1 MKETAITFG
10 KSKSLTGVLTDPPEA
25 KREAGVPA
33 VIFLNA
39 GLIHHVGP
47 NRLYV
52 KLARALAGMGF
63 VVLRFDFSGIGDSKP
78 RDDHLTFDKSS
89 IEESQ
94 AAMDFLAQTRG
105 AKQFLFMGHCSGAI
119 NSYRVACADPRV
131 AGAALINIEGGNEE
145 WEEFDRKRKLA
156 RYYQNYY
163 GKSALSSREKWL
175 KLLSGKADYRSIARN
190 VFQNIIWNRLSAL
203 GFRLKTV
210 LARGSKPSESP
221 ADYDPAAEMR
231 SLLARGVQLLL
242 IHPEG
247 STGYDFVRT
256 TLGPAYDE
264 MRATDKF
271 KVEIIPQS
279 DHLFT
284 LLSNQKR
291 VLDVIQNW
299 AGKQI
304 NPV

>member
-1 MKETAITFG
+1 
-10 KSKSLTGVLTDPPEA
+10 
-25 KREAGVPA
+25 
-33 VIFLNA
+33 
-39 GLIHHVGP
+39 
-47 NRLYV
+47 
-52 KLARALAGMGF
+52 
-63 VVLRFDFSGIGDSKP
+63 
-78 RDDHLTFDKSS
+78 
-89 IEESQ
+89 
-94 AAMDFLAQTRG
+94 
-105 AKQFLFMGHCSGAI
+105 
-119 NSYRVACADPRV
+119 
-131 AGAALINIEGGNEE
+131 
-145 WEEFDRKRKLA
+145 
-156 RYYQNYY
+156 
-163 GKSALSSREKWL
+163 
-175 KLLSGKADYRSIARN
+175 
-190 VFQNIIWNRLSAL
+190 
-203 GFRLKTV
+203 FRLKTV

>member
-1 MKETAITFG
+1 MKETAVTFG

-25 KREAGVPA
+25 KRGGGFPA

-52 KLARALAGMGF
+52 KLARALASMGF

-78 RDDHLTFDKSS
+78 RDDHLIYDKSS
-89 IEESQ
+89 IDESR
-94 AAMDFLAQTRG
+94 AAMDFLAQARG
-105 AKQFLFMGHCSGAI
+105 ATQFLFMGHCSGAI
-119 NSYRVACADPRV
+119 NSYRIACADPRV

-156 RYYQNYY
+156 QYYQNYY
-163 GKSALSSREKWL
+163 GKGALTSREKWL

-203 GFRLKTV
+203 SFRLKTA
-210 LARGSKPSESP
+210 LARRGKPSEAP
-221 ADYDPAAEMR
+221 ADYDPVAEMR

-247 STGYDFVRT
+247 STGYDFVRAA
-256 TLGPAYDE
+256 LGPVYDE
-264 MRATDKF
+264 LRAMDRF

-291 VLDVIQNW
+291 VLRVIQNW
-299 AGKQI
+299 AEKQI